1 MDGARNMS
9 SERFRVINPS
19 HPDYR
24 NLLRGLTKEV
34 WPEFML
40 HDAVANEHWHE
51 LLDRFADYQ
60 VALYDTE
67 KNRVAGIGSSFPL
80 RWDDTLENLPDA
92 GWDWAFQQAVRN
104 HEGGVAPNFHCAIQ
118 IVLRREYQGQGLS
131 QPMVQAV
138 RSVTKSKGLPALI
151 IPLRPSEKHRY
162 PLVSLDDYI
171 TWKTDEGEPFDP
183 WLRVHIRAGAR
194 IIKVCHES
202 KIIRGARAE
211 WEQWTRMR
219 LPQSGEYIIPGAL
232 SPITVDAEKDEGI
245 YIEPNVW
252 IVHEVG

>member
-1 MDGARNMS
+1 MS
-9 SERFRVINPS
+9 SERFQVITPA

-24 NLLRGLTKEV
+24 NLLRGLTKEA

-67 KNRVAGIGSSFPL
+67 KDCVAGMGSSFPL
-80 RWDDTLENLPDA
+80 RWDDRLENLPED
-92 GWDWAFQQAVRN
+92 GWDWVFQEAVRN
-104 HEGGVAPNFHCAIQ
+104 HKDGVTPNFHCAIQ
-118 IVLRREYQGQGLS
+118 IVLRHEYQGQGLS
-131 QPMVQAV
+131 RPMVEAV
-138 RSVTKSKGLPALI
+138 RSVTKSKRLPALI

-162 PLVSLDDYI
+162 PLMSLDNYI
-171 TWKTDEGEPFDP
+171 TWQTDEAEPFDP

-194 IIKVCHES
+194 VIKVCHES
-202 KIIRGARAE
+202 KTIRGSRAE
-211 WEQWTRMR
+211 WEEWTGMKF
-219 LPQSGEYIIPGAL
+219 PQSGEYIISGAL
-232 SPITVDAEKDEGI
+232 NPIDMDVEKDEGI

-252 IVHEVG
+252 IVHEVR

>member
-1 MDGARNMS
+1 MDGAQNMS
-9 SERFRVINPS
+9 SERFQVITPAHS
-19 HPDYR
+19 DYR

-60 VALYDTE
+60 VALYDAE
-67 KNRVAGIGSSFPL
+67 KDRVAGMGSSFPL
-80 RWDDTLENLPDA
+80 RWDDKLENLPEE
-92 GWDWAFQQAVRN
+92 GWDWAFQEAVRN
-104 HEGGVAPNFHCAIQ
+104 HKEGKTPNFHCAIQ

-138 RSVTKSKGLPALI
+138 RSVTEAKGLPALI

-162 PLVSLDDYI
+162 PLTSLDDYI

-202 KIIRGARAE
+202 KTIGGSRAD
-211 WEQWTRMR
+211 WEQWTGMKF
-219 LPQSGEYIIPGAL
+219 PQSGEYVIPGAL
-232 SPITVDAEKDEGI
+232 SPITINAEKDEGI

-252 IVHEVG
+252 IVHEVR

>member
-1 MDGARNMS
+1 MN
-9 SERFRVINPS
+9 SERFRVITPA

-51 LLDRFADYQ
+51 LLDRFAEYQ
-60 VALYDTE
+60 VALYDAE
-67 KNRVAGIGSSFPL
+67 KDRVAGLGSSFPL
-80 RWDDTLENLPDA
+80 RWDDRLENLPQE

-104 HEGGVAPNFHCAIQ
+104 HKEGSAPNFHCAIQ
-118 IVLRREYQGQGLS
+118 IVLRRAYQGQGLS

-138 RSVTKSKGLPALI
+138 RSVTEAKGLPALI

-162 PLVSLDDYI
+162 PLISLDDYI
-171 TWKTDEGEPFDP
+171 NWTTDEGEPFDP

-194 IIKVCHES
+194 IIKVCAES
-202 KIIRGARAE
+202 KTIRGSRAE
-211 WEQWTRMR
+211 WEQWTGIKF
-219 LPQSGEYIIPGAL
+219 PQSGEYIIPGAL
-232 SPITVDAEKDEGI
+232 SPIEVNVETDEGV
-245 YIEPNVW
+245 YVEPNVW
-252 IVHEVG
+252 IVHEVR